1 MKSDKNKKE
10 DSQSSDF
17 LAKEAEEFKNTS
29 PEYTLDIP
37 EDEIWT
43 YQIEGLQAPYI
54 GKTHNKRKKAIVVVL
69 LVAILFSIFL
79 SVRAVHKK
87 EFTYNQ
93 LSDNSFELVKYTNP
107 GDATS
112 VTIDFVDKDENK
124 PITAL
129 HEYAFNCDEK
139 IRTVTLGK
147 DISKI
152 DGKAFYSCWQLQNV
166 FIDEENPYYCD
177 LDGVIYTKD
186 LTEIIYYPSDHDRYL
201 RLQNGYAYIDEKGEQ
216 HSNLLDDDGKEMEE
230 LWEPTEKYDEAYFN
244 EYNKLVRTYV
254 VPSTVT
260 TIGQLAF
267 AYSNITDLY
276 VPEGLQKIETMGI
289 FKNTILL
296 NVYSYTTDNEISD
309 TSFNAISS
317 FKTQYNSLPEGL
329 EYIGS
334 DAFTYNSSLT
344 YLYIP
349 DSVTYIGHHA
359 FWNTVYK
366 KDGNL
371 KGITEIN
378 VASDEDSFKSN
389 CKLGDDWKPKYDYK
403 LFKKAV
409 DVNFSATRED

>member
-1 MKSDKNKKE
+1 MGVLTITINE
-10 DSQSSDF
+10 QSKYIID
-17 LAKEAEEFKNTS
+17 LKD
-29 PEYTLDIP
+29 EY
-37 EDEIWT
+37 
-43 YQIEGLQAPYI
+43 
-54 GKTHNKRKKAIVVVL
+54 
-69 LVAILFSIFL
+69 
-79 SVRAVHKK
+79 SVK
-87 EFTYNQ
+87 EFLNTFDDHISRLRKIAPNESISQTLSATEKFGEAFSDIKELFNQ
-93 LSDNSFELVKYTNP
+93 LSILIE
-107 GDATS
+107 A
-112 VTIDFVDKDENK
+112 
-124 PITAL
+124 
-129 HEYAFNCDEK
+129 
-139 IRTVTLGK
+139 LGK

-166 FIDEENPYYCD
+166 FIDDANPYYCD

-201 RLQNGYAYIDEKGEQ
+201 RLQKGYAYIDEKGEQ